1 MGGFFKTNIMSK
13 NQYLMGQEY
22 LLRLE
27 NECLIEKI
35 AKIEKEL
42 GLKEKE
48 IKDLRI
54 QLKMVNF
61 ILIVTTTIFIS
72 NLRVFIDSMRKH
84 SFRSCPVTVT
94 VSLQFMQLCNFVKS
108 SNKTL

>member
-1 MGGFFKTNIMSK
+1 MSK

-54 QLKMVNF
+54 QLKMVN
-61 ILIVTTTIFIS
+61 LAMA
-72 NLRVFIDSMRKH
+72 D
-84 SFRSCPVTVT
+84 
-94 VSLQFMQLCNFVKS
+94 VS
-108 SNKTL
+108 

>member
-1 MGGFFKTNIMSK
+1 MSK

-27 NECLIEKI
+27 NECLIERITKL
-35 AKIEKEL
+35 EKEL

-54 QLKMVNF
+54 QIKMVN
-61 ILIVTTTIFIS
+61 LAMADIS
-72 NLRVFIDSMRKH
+72 
-84 SFRSCPVTVT
+84 
-94 VSLQFMQLCNFVKS
+94 
-108 SNKTL
+108 

>member
-1 MGGFFKTNIMSK
+1 LGGFFKTNIMSK

-27 NECLIEKI
+27 NECLIERITKL
-35 AKIEKEL
+35 EKEL

-54 QLKMVNF
+54 QIKMINLAMADVN
-61 ILIVTTTIFIS
+61 
-72 NLRVFIDSMRKH
+72 
-84 SFRSCPVTVT
+84 
-94 VSLQFMQLCNFVKS
+94 Q
-108 SNKTL
+108 

>member
-1 MGGFFKTNIMSK
+1 MSK

-54 QLKMVNF
+54 QIKM
-61 ILIVTTTIFIS
+61 I
-72 NLRVFIDSMRKH
+72 NLAMAD
-84 SFRSCPVTVT
+84 
-94 VSLQFMQLCNFVKS
+94 VS
-108 SNKTL
+108 

>member
-27 NECLIEKI
+27 NECLIERI

-54 QLKMVNF
+54 QLKMVNLAMAD
-61 ILIVTTTIFIS
+61 I
-72 NLRVFIDSMRKH
+72 N
-84 SFRSCPVTVT
+84 
-94 VSLQFMQLCNFVKS
+94 
-108 SNKTL
+108 

>member
-1 MGGFFKTNIMSK
+1 MSK
-13 NQYLMGQEY
+13 NNYLMGQEY

-27 NECLIEKI
+27 NECLIERI

-54 QLKMVNF
+54 QLKMVN
-61 ILIVTTTIFIS
+61 LAMSDV
-72 NLRVFIDSMRKH
+72 N
-84 SFRSCPVTVT
+84 
-94 VSLQFMQLCNFVKS
+94 
-108 SNKTL
+108 

>member
-1 MGGFFKTNIMSK
+1 MSK

-54 QLKMVNF
+54 QLKM
-61 ILIVTTTIFIS
+61 I
-72 NLRVFIDSMRKH
+72 NLAMAD
-84 SFRSCPVTVT
+84 
-94 VSLQFMQLCNFVKS
+94 VS
-108 SNKTL
+108 

>member
-1 MGGFFKTNIMSK
+1 MTK
-13 NQYLMGQEY
+13 NNYLMGQEY

-27 NECLIEKI
+27 NECLIERI

-54 QLKMVNF
+54 QIKMLN
-61 ILIVTTTIFIS
+61 LAMSDIS
-72 NLRVFIDSMRKH
+72 
-84 SFRSCPVTVT
+84 
-94 VSLQFMQLCNFVKS
+94 
-108 SNKTL
+108 

>member
-1 MGGFFKTNIMSK
+1 MLK

-54 QLKMVNF
+54 QLKM
-61 ILIVTTTIFIS
+61 I
-72 NLRVFIDSMRKH
+72 NLAMAD
-84 SFRSCPVTVT
+84 
-94 VSLQFMQLCNFVKS
+94 VS
-108 SNKTL
+108 

>member
-1 MGGFFKTNIMSK
+1 MSK

-54 QLKMVNF
+54 QIKMVN
-61 ILIVTTTIFIS
+61 LAMADV
-72 NLRVFIDSMRKH
+72 N
-84 SFRSCPVTVT
+84 
-94 VSLQFMQLCNFVKS
+94 Q
-108 SNKTL
+108 

>member
-1 MGGFFKTNIMSK
+1 MTK

-27 NECLIEKI
+27 NECLIERITKL
-35 AKIEKEL
+35 EKEL

-54 QLKMVNF
+54 QIKN
-61 ILIVTTTIFIS
+61 I
-72 NLRVFIDSMRKH
+72 NLAMADVR
-84 SFRSCPVTVT
+84 
-94 VSLQFMQLCNFVKS
+94 
-108 SNKTL
+108 

>member
-1 MGGFFKTNIMSK
+1 MSK

-27 NECLIEKI
+27 NECLIERITKL
-35 AKIEKEL
+35 EKEL

-54 QLKMVNF
+54 QIKMVKLAMADVN
-61 ILIVTTTIFIS
+61 
-72 NLRVFIDSMRKH
+72 
-84 SFRSCPVTVT
+84 
-94 VSLQFMQLCNFVKS
+94 Q
-108 SNKTL
+108 

>member
-1 MGGFFKTNIMSK
+1 MGGFFKTNLMSK

-27 NECLIEKI
+27 NECLIERITKL
-35 AKIEKEL
+35 EKEL

-54 QLKMVNF
+54 QIKMVN
-61 ILIVTTTIFIS
+61 LAMADV
-72 NLRVFIDSMRKH
+72 N
-84 SFRSCPVTVT
+84 
-94 VSLQFMQLCNFVKS
+94 Q
-108 SNKTL
+108 

>member
-1 MGGFFKTNIMSK
+1 MSK

-27 NECLIEKI
+27 NECLIERITKL
-35 AKIEKEL
+35 EKEL

-54 QLKMVNF
+54 KIKMINLAMADVN
-61 ILIVTTTIFIS
+61 
-72 NLRVFIDSMRKH
+72 
-84 SFRSCPVTVT
+84 
-94 VSLQFMQLCNFVKS
+94 Q
-108 SNKTL
+108 

>member
-1 MGGFFKTNIMSK
+1 MGGFFKTNLMSK

-27 NECLIEKI
+27 NECLIERITKL
-35 AKIEKEL
+35 EKEL

-54 QLKMVNF
+54 QIKN
-61 ILIVTTTIFIS
+61 I
-72 NLRVFIDSMRKH
+72 NLAMADVR
-84 SFRSCPVTVT
+84 
-94 VSLQFMQLCNFVKS
+94 
-108 SNKTL
+108 